1 MLPSTVDR
9 VPDHTAEHVNQHI
22 RERMH
27 KNVAKAIRAGPQYV
41 ERRLAALD
49 REWDIERVLE
59 ANAAT
64 VVLASF
70 ALSHSVDRRFLYL
83 PVVVGGFLLMHA
95 LQGWCP
101 PLPLLRRFGVRT
113 ASEIDEERRM
123 LQTLRAHLAKCGAI
137 ERETNTGAARQA
149 G

>member
-1 MLPSTVDR
+1 MRGGL
-9 VPDHTAEHVNQHI
+9 E
-22 RERMH
+22 
-27 KNVAKAIRAGPQYV
+27 YV
-41 ERRLAALD
+41 ERRLVALD

-64 VVLASF
+64 VVLAAF
-70 ALSHSVDRRFLYL
+70 ALSYRVDRRFLYL

-123 LQTLRAHLAKCGAI
+123 LQTMRVHLVQAGAI
-137 ERETNTGAARQA
+137 DKETDTGTS
-149 G
+149 